1 VEEIMSESMHVEEG
15 TIHAWLDGALPPD
28 ESRRVEGHVGS
39 CAVCAAAVAEARGL
53 IAASSRIL
61 SVLDEVPGGVL
72 PGREERDQ
80 LAAIRQ
86 RHRVRSP
93 WWRQRQVLA
102 AASLLLVAGTSAV
115 VWRRSQPDTRFPS
128 SAIPSAP
135 AASEVTEAR
144 ADQAT
149 APPDEAKAEASRAP
163 EAADRLPAT
172 PPPAPVPGVER
183 RVQSE
188 SLARRRALSDAVSR
202 LEVAAQPRT
211 RAARDVA
218 APGRD
223 MDSASLAKTVP
234 TFPLQQ
240 QAGAGQ
246 AFEAARQGALA
257 RSAVPAAANALGLG
271 RNATGATS
279 AASLREEL
287 SVPSGC
293 WELRGPDPVGGRLL
307 GVPDSVRLRPD
318 TVATDATWHAAESLD
333 SAAVQTVLKWQLKD
347 PLTVELRVLRP
358 LDSTVVRFRTSVTA
372 DQLQRTEMPAGI
384 LAAAATR
391 IVCP

>member
-1 VEEIMSESMHVEEG
+1 
-15 TIHAWLDGALPPD
+15 
-28 ESRRVEGHVGS
+28 
-39 CAVCAAAVAEARGL
+39 
-53 IAASSRIL
+53 
-61 SVLDEVPGGVL
+61 
-72 PGREERDQ
+72 
-80 LAAIRQ
+80 
-86 RHRVRSP
+86 
-93 WWRQRQVLA
+93 
-102 AASLLLVAGTSAV
+102 
-115 VWRRSQPDTRFPS
+115 
-128 SAIPSAP
+128 
-135 AASEVTEAR
+135 
-144 ADQAT
+144 
-149 APPDEAKAEASRAP
+149 
-163 EAADRLPAT
+163 
-172 PPPAPVPGVER
+172 VPGVER